1 MANTTSS
8 EENRGPV
15 VLAVT
20 TVFLVVSSVFV
31 LLRIISR
38 AGVVRKVSWD
48 DYFILLAWVG
58 TNFLAILQAAADK

>member
-1 MANTTSS
+1 MANTTPPD
-8 EENRGPV
+8 ENRGPV

-38 AGVVRKVSWD
+38 AGVVRRVSWD

-58 TNFLAILQAAADK
+58 TIFLAILQAAADN